1 MKIAIVGKMC
11 SGKTTIA
18 NMIMEKYP
26 NYERYS
32 FGQKVK
38 DVAVDLFNMKG
49 KDRSLLVKIGGYMRD
64 INPDV
69 WVNYLMKQ
77 IVEVDDCI
85 IDDIRYQN
93 EVDACIKNG
102 FIFIKLNIP
111 RDVQVERIKRVYPN
125 NFEDHIEN
133 IDHNSETN
141 ELKIDKCIEID
152 TSTNIDLNLIIN
164 NLVNGS
170 YKYNNKC

>member
-1 MKIAIVGKMC
+1 MKLAIVGKMC

-18 NMIMEKYP
+18 NMIMDINS
-26 NYERYS
+26 NYQKYS

-38 DVAVDLFNMKG
+38 DVAVDLFHMNG

-64 INPDV
+64 IDPDV

-77 IVEVDDCI
+77 IIDVEDCI

-102 FIFIKLNIP
+102 FIFIKLSIP
-111 RDVQVERIKRVYPN
+111 KDIQIERIKKVYPDN
-125 NFEDHIEN
+125 YEDHIKN

-141 ELKIDKCIEID
+141 ELIIDKCIEID
-152 TSTNIDLNLIIN
+152 TSTIEKNYIENIIINLIRQ
-164 NLVNGS
+164 
-170 YKYNNKC
+170 